1 MKKPSRNIKSVL
13 PLLFVLTLS
22 SCGRIKLKNSEWCG
36 DMGELGAS
44 CFKTHSDESRD
55 LSKEQWDQ
63 ERFGQ
68 VCTQA
73 ENFTNMKTAIQ
84 KLCYLT
90 KKCTFEE
97 KKILKEL
104 ESKIETFNKGAN
116 DYATS
121 ILTP

>member
-1 MKKPSRNIKSVL
+1 M
-13 PLLFVLTLS
+13 PLLFVLILS
-22 SCGRIKLKNSEWCG
+22 SCGQIRLNNSEWCG
-36 DMGELGAS
+36 DLGDLGAS

-55 LSKEQWDQ
+55 ITKDEWDQ

-73 ENFTNMKTAIQ
+73 ENFSNMKTALQ

-90 KKCTFEE
+90 KKCTIEE
-97 KKILKEL
+97 KKILNSL
-104 ESKIETFNKGAN
+104 ENKIEKFNKDAN

-121 ILTP
+121 ILSP